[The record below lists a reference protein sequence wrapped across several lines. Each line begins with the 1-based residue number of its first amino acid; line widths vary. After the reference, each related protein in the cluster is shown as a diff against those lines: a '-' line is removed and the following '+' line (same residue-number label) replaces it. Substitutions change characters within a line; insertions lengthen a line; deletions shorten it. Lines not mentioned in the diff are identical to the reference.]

1 MNIPGVL
8 LPPWRGKVG
17 MGGRRGASTR
27 ALRALS
33 PPPSPSP
40 IKGEGIEEGKSL
52 PEIALDLDTHSY
64 VAHLT
69 DAVLAY
75 CAS

>member
-1 MNIPGVL
+1 MNIPLVL

-17 MGGRRGASTR
+17 DGGDRRGASTR

-40 IKGEGIEEGKSL
+40 VKGEGIEEGKSL
-52 PEIALDLDTHSY
+52 PEIALVLRLDAGSSHGR
-64 VAHLT
+64 
-69 DAVLAY
+69 
-75 CAS
+75 